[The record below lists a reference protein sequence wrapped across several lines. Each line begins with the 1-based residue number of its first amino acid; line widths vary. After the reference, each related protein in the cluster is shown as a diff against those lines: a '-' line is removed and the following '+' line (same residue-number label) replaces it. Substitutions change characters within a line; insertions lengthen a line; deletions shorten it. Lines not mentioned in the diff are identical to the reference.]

1 MNDTMKIWKHAAYYQ
16 VPLFLWLGF
25 IFFLSSLSSSRL
37 PSINLPVGADKVIHA
52 CLYFVLCSLTHR
64 AFKHQSN
71 VLFSKM
77 SLFVAIVVTIA
88 YGCTDEYHQLFV
100 AGRSADFHDLMADAV
115 GGLLYV
121 AFVLIWTG
129 KKTDS

>member
-1 MNDTMKIWKHAAYYQ
+1 MTKTWKHLFYYQ

-25 IFFLSSLSSSRL
+25 IFYLSSLSSSRL
-37 PSINLPVGADKVIHA
+37 PHITLPVGGDKVIHA
-52 CLYFVLCSLTHR
+52 CLYFILCALTHR
-64 AFKHQSN
+64 AFKYQTHI
-71 VLFSKM
+71 LFSKM

-100 AGRSADFHDLMADAV
+100 AGRSADFHDLLADAV

-121 AFVLIWTG
+121 AFVLIRTG
-129 KKTDS
+129 KNTDS